1 MEHEQLGALANG
13 EQMRSHLF
21 LLSLD
26 FGCLQGVDVFCFSSQ
41 GQGGETAYTILNI
54 SIYIQATARW
64 QLENSAQHKGRSTW
78 AIRMTILERVIALN

>member
-26 FGCLQGVDVFCFSSQ
+26 FGCLQRVDVFCFSSQ
-41 GQGGETAYTILNI
+41 GQGGETAYTILEYKYLYPSNNAL
-54 SIYIQATARW
+54 ATGKQCSTQGKVHLGYQNDYFR
-64 QLENSAQHKGRSTW
+64 KGDCS
-78 AIRMTILERVIALN
+78 